1 MKLDGQEIAGAQNDM
16 IYLVLG
22 ILFLGWLVYMIFLSN
37 EMSLIIDRLSIKIIE
52 LKNKL
57 KQINRKDDNL

>member
-22 ILFLGWLVYMIFLSN
+22 VLFLGWLVYMIFLSN
-37 EMSLIIDRLSIKIIE
+37 EMSDLIKRLKVKIEKVISDY
-52 LKNKL
+52 NTTR
-57 KQINRKDDNL
+57 NRK

>member
-22 ILFLGWLVYMIFLSN
+22 VLFLGWLVYMIFLSN
-37 EMSLIIDRLSIKIIE
+37 EMSDLIKRLKGKIEKVISDY
-52 LKNKL
+52 NTTR
-57 KQINRKDDNL
+57 NRK

>member
-22 ILFLGWLVYMIFLSN
+22 VLFLGWLVYMIFL
-37 EMSLIIDRLSIKIIE
+37 
-52 LKNKL
+52 
-57 KQINRKDDNL
+57 

>member
-37 EMSLIIDRLSIKIIE
+37 EMSDLIKRLKGKIEKVISDY
-52 LKNKL
+52 NTTR
-57 KQINRKDDNL
+57 NRK